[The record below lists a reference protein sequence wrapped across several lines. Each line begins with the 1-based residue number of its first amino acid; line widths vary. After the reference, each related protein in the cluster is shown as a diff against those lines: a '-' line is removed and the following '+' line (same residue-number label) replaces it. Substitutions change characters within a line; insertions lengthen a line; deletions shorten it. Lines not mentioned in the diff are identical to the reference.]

1 MNCFLSLLPRPPDEY
16 KSKEISA
23 NLLNV
28 TIIFI
33 PDDKTLLRVIQG
45 AIWFLRKF
53 VRRNR
58 KSYMRIT
65 MIRE

>member
-1 MNCFLSLLPRPPDEY
+1 MNCFLSLLPQPPDEY